1 MKKTPINSIKSLIY
15 GIIDRITGLPDYRI
29 TGLPDYRITL
39 YALRVGVMA
48 MSAFAWLRRCLG
60 PSSRP
65 ESLSSVIPPTRSPA
79 GSALVSRT
87 PPQGGS
93 DCIHIIPPLR
103 GNPIRKRIGWG
114 DNNPSTYDP
123 SVFPAQ
129 AGIHPIRRL
138 RRVCA
143 AALLCLPLLLGFV
156 APVVAQTVS
165 FAQTTVHHIQEGK
178 GPLVVQLNLSAAR
191 TEATPVN
198 VSATPLTATG
208 NGVDYSG
215 QTYRATFPAGATT
228 TTISVPITAD
238 NLRELGDNS
247 DGYETFRMDIH
258 NFGLPT
264 GVTVGNPN
272 LIYVRIYDA
281 PFVKF
286 ERPENYT
293 LVEGGAPIEFELD
306 VSAPYFTERFTGGGH
321 GAVHVQHKGGASID
335 SDYTLEYWYEG
346 LGWLSGKN
354 LMAVLDGEA
363 GTRVRITALQDGIKE
378 STETTTIT
386 LLDLPQVYKDLDQP
400 FYRLKNPRTLTFT
413 IQDDT
418 PNTAPTVLNAI
429 PDQSATAGTA
439 FTYAFPANTFNDA
452 DSDSLTYSALKADN
466 SALPSWLTFTTGTRT
481 FSGTPQ
487 SGDVGT
493 LSVKVTANDGN
504 GGSISDTFSIVVSA
518 ATVPTVTVTGPSP
531 ITEGENAVFTFNVSP
546 VSTANLP
553 VNVTPRQSGGF
564 FHASAL
570 NVTQRTISAG
580 NTSQSFRPSSINDAV
595 DEPDGSV
602 TLTVNIGSGY
612 TVGNPSTTTIVVKD
626 NDPTVVSLTRV
637 DSGALNEGDQA
648 EFTVSLG
655 RALVAGEIIDVPL
668 TIGGT
673 NVTPADWSLSTKTG
687 TTHTGI
693 TLQNINTAT
702 PTVRFAGAGAQTA
715 ILQLTASADTTTE
728 STETF
733 TLALGNNNAFDA
745 NALGTNVGGGA
756 DPHSTDNGFNVTVNN
771 VVLSAN
777 APVVDFASA
786 TSSVG
791 EDAGTH
797 DVTVQLSSAAPAGG
811 LTLAYSITGSATAG
825 SDYTTLPG
833 TVTVAANAT
842 TATIPVVIQ
851 DDEQDENNETVI
863 LTLISRGTG
872 YTLGSTVSHTLT
884 ITDNDTTT
892 NLGGGTSPGGDNN
905 NNDTPPVVT
914 PPVIPPVSVSAQ
926 ALTLTEGTMESYT
939 LVLDS
944 APTESVTI
952 EITPLF
958 SPAMSLLSTASVGS
972 TAQDNPRITVT
983 PSTVVFTPDNWQTP
997 QSITVQ
1003 AQTGENTT
1011 EQTVQ
1016 LIHRIKGSN
1025 QRVASVTI
1033 TIQERVITVSLSTPA
1048 QVTEGQTLT
1057 VTVTADTTPTVD
1069 LPIDVLIRE
1078 TSDTDYI
1085 EDTEEGTKRVT
1096 LPAGQDRIRY
1106 SLPIRDNDTEDTQ
1119 AGRVTLTIQP
1129 GTGYTVAGGTA
1140 QVVITDD
1147 EGQIATT
1154 PWLSRMGRTLAEQA
1168 IEGISA
1174 RIHAARTPGLNATLA
1189 GWSVPMN
1196 PSSGESLD
1204 SEIHTLNPASQN
1216 PASGQTLNAQDI
1228 LSNSQFLHTTGIDLR
1243 GGNTA
1248 WWGQVS
1254 ETDFAGVQHDIH
1266 TQGESR
1272 TIQLGGDY
1280 AVNDWLMGMSVL
1292 HNSAEGDSQRRGNT
1306 ERLESNVTAL
1316 IPYSARDLGNTHLW
1330 GALGIGQGQVSRYR
1344 DNIQRSETDMT
1355 WRMISAGT
1363 RSELKQ
1369 TETTSMALI
1378 SDALWVRTESDESK
1392 QDNMNPQ
1399 VSRIRAGLE
1408 STWNKSI
1415 RDIQIQPTF
1424 TIGARHDAGGAESGF
1439 GLYASSGLNWTSPLV
1454 QIDLEG
1460 QYLLSH
1466 QAQEIEEKGFSAS
1479 LIHDRNPNSDL
1490 GLSVSLSQRSVS
1502 SGGLPSLFTPQP
1514 LNITESRPRWMIDA
1528 QYGMPAFDGRFTGSP
1543 HIGLGLDGDTTD
1555 IALGWRMTPLATN
1568 RNLSLGIQATRLT
1581 EQQTKPKHWFGVEA
1595 RVRW

>member
-1 MKKTPINSIKSLIY
+1 MCFLINCPLN
-15 GIIDRITGLPDYRI
+15 
-29 TGLPDYRITL
+29 
-39 YALRVGVMA
+39 
-48 MSAFAWLRRCLG
+48 
-60 PSSRP
+60 
-65 ESLSSVIPPTRSPA
+65 SVHLNPP
-79 GSALVSRT
+79 
-87 PPQGGS
+87 
-93 DCIHIIPPLR
+93 
-103 GNPIRKRIGWG
+103 
-114 DNNPSTYDP
+114 
-123 SVFPAQ
+123 VFPAK
-129 AGIHPIRRL
+129 AGIQLTRRRGGLFSALRRGAPCGCPLSLGPVPAFAGGYKTLPYDNGRESFLRHPFDPCIHPIRRL
-138 RRVCA
+138 RSGLSRF
-143 AALLCLPLLLGFV
+143 LLALPLLLGL
-156 APVVAQTVS
+156 AAGAQAQTLSISGPASANEGSSGTRDLTYTVS
-165 FAQTTVHHIQEGK
+165 
-178 GPLVVQLNLSAAR
+178 LSQA
-191 TEATPVN
+191 
-198 VSATPLTATG
+198 VSATTGFKVCFTGTATLETSLSNISANADYQIRISNSPTSTNCTPNLGIHQGGALSNTDIKIRIKGDTDAESDETVIATLSIVGTNAG
-208 NGVDYSG
+208 NVALGTSTHTHTILDDDTSSDTTAPQITSITRQTPSTSPTHADTLKWRITFNEPVQNVDAADFSITGTTATVSSVVETSG
-215 QTYRATFPAGATT
+215 TIYDISISSGNLASLNTIVTLELDNNNQNIQDTSGNALTNLTPTGTNENTYEVDNLKPRVQSFTRQNPSTQSTSADTLKWRVTFNESVKNVDAADFRIVPNTPPPTT
-228 TTISVPITAD
+228 TATITSATQVTGNDRAYDVTASGG
-238 NLRELGDNS
+238 NLDSFNGTVRLGFN
-247 DGYETFRMDIH
+247 
-258 NFGLPT
+258 
-264 GVTVGNPN
+264 TVGHNIHDIAGN
-272 LIYVRIYDA
+272 RLTSYGRI
-281 PFVKF
+281 
-286 ERPENYT
+286 
-293 LVEGGAPIEFELD
+293 GAN
-306 VSAPYFTERFTGGGH
+306 H
-321 GAVHVQHKGGASID
+321 
-335 SDYTLEYWYEG
+335 
-346 LGWLSGKN
+346 N
-354 LMAVLDGEA
+354 
-363 GTRVRITALQDGIKE
+363 
-378 STETTTIT
+378 
-386 LLDLPQVYKDLDQP
+386 
-400 FYRLKNPRTLTFT
+400 TFT
-413 IQDDT
+413 VS
-418 PNTAPTVLNAI
+418 NTVQPTNNAPTVANAI
-429 PDQSATAGTA
+429 PNQSATVGTA
-439 FTYAFPANTFNDA
+439 FTYAFPTNTFNDA
-452 DSDSLTYSALKADN
+452 DSDSLTYSATKSDDT
-466 SALPSWLTFTTGTRT
+466 ALPSWLTFTTGTRT

-504 GGSISDTFSIVVSA
+504 SGSISEPFNIVVSA
-518 ATVPTVTVTGPSP
+518 AAPIIPTVD
-531 ITEGENAVFTFNVSP
+531 F
-546 VSTANLP
+546 
-553 VNVTPRQSGGF
+553 
-564 FHASAL
+564 
-570 NVTQRTISAG
+570 
-580 NTSQSFRPSSINDAV
+580 SS
-595 DEPDGSV
+595 S
-602 TLTVNIGSGY
+602 S
-612 TVGNPSTTTIVVKD
+612 
-626 NDPTVVSLTRV
+626 
-637 DSGALNEGDQA
+637 
-648 EFTVSLG
+648 
-655 RALVAGEIIDVPL
+655 
-668 TIGGT
+668 
-673 NVTPADWSLSTKTG
+673 
-687 TTHTGI
+687 
-693 TLQNINTAT
+693 
-702 PTVRFAGAGAQTA
+702 
-715 ILQLTASADTTTE
+715 
-728 STETF
+728 
-733 TLALGNNNAFDA
+733 
-745 NALGTNVGGGA
+745 
-756 DPHSTDNGFNVTVNN
+756 
-771 VVLSAN
+771 
-777 APVVDFASA
+777 
-786 TSSVG
+786 SSVL

-797 DVTVQLSSAAPAGG
+797 NVTVNLSSAAPSGG
-811 LTLAYSITGSATAG
+811 LTLTYTVGGNATAG
-825 SDYTTLPG
+825 SGNDFTIQNQGTLNVIAG
-833 TVTVAANAT
+833 AT
-842 TATIPVVIQ
+842 TATIPVVII
-851 DDEQDENNETVI
+851 DDSNPITEPVETVI
-863 LTLISRGTG
+863 LTLTDGTG
-872 YTLGSTVSHTLT
+872 YTLGSTTIVHTLT
-884 ITDNDTTT
+884 ITDNDAPLPGTPALTLSQNTLTLTEGTTGSYTIELATEPTATVTVAIVSSNTDITISPSSPLTFTTT
-892 NLGGGTSPGGDNN
+892 NWDTAQTVTVHAGQDDDTTHDSAILTHTASGGNYGTVTGSVTVTVTDDDTTPNLGDSGTTPGDGNN
-905 NNDTPPVVT
+905 NNDTPPVAT
-914 PPVIPPVSVSAQ
+914 PPVIPPVTVSAQ
-926 ALTLTEGTMESYT
+926 ALTLTAGTMAAYT

-944 APTESVTI
+944 APTTSVTI

-997 QSITVQ
+997 QSITVSAMANQ
-1003 AQTGENTT
+1003 NTT

-1424 TIGARHDAGGAESGF
+1424 TIGARHDSGGAESGF
-1439 GLYASSGLNWTSPLV
+1439 GLYAGSGLHWTSSTL
-1454 QIDLEG
+1454 QIDIEG

-1466 QAQEIEEKGFSAS
+1466 QQEIEEKGFSAS

-1490 GLSVSLSQRSVS
+1490 GLSVSLSQRSIA

-1528 QYGMPAFDGRFTGSP
+1528 QYGMPAFNGRFTGSP

-1555 IALGWRMTPLATN
+1555 IELGWRMTPLTYN
-1568 RNLSLGIQATRLT
+1568 KNLSLGIQATRLT
-1581 EQQTKPKHWFGVEA
+1581 QEQTAPKHWFGVEA

>member
-1 MKKTPINSIKSLIY
+1 M
-15 GIIDRITGLPDYRI
+15 
-29 TGLPDYRITL
+29 
-39 YALRVGVMA
+39 
-48 MSAFAWLRRCLG
+48 
-60 PSSRP
+60 
-65 ESLSSVIPPTRSPA
+65 
-79 GSALVSRT
+79 LVSNLG
-87 PPQGGS
+87 QADGGTGGLHNDHAQKFTTGS
-93 DCIHIIPPLR
+93 NGYKLTSVEMEFAKLNDTDAASVTWTAT
-103 GNPIRKRIGWG
+103 IRKTSGNRPFSAVDGTLT
-114 DNNPSTYDP
+114 NPA
-123 SVFPAQ
+123 F
-129 AGIHPIRRL
+129 
-138 RRVCA
+138 
-143 AALLCLPLLLGFV
+143 
-156 APVVAQTVS
+156 
-165 FAQTTVHHIQEGK
+165 TTF
-178 GPLVVQLNLSAAR
+178 
-191 TEATPVN
+191 T
-198 VSATPLTATG
+198 
-208 NGVDYSG
+208 
-215 QTYRATFPAGATT
+215 
-228 TTISVPITAD
+228 
-238 NLRELGDNS
+238 S
-247 DGYETFRMDIH
+247 DT
-258 NFGLPT
+258 
-264 GVTVGNPN
+264 
-272 LIYVRIYDA
+272 
-281 PFVKF
+281 
-286 ERPENYT
+286 
-293 LVEGGAPIEFELD
+293 
-306 VSAPYFTERFTGGGH
+306 
-321 GAVHVQHKGGASID
+321 
-335 SDYTLEYWYEG
+335 
-346 LGWLSGKN
+346 
-354 LMAVLDGEA
+354 
-363 GTRVRITALQDGIKE
+363 
-378 STETTTIT
+378 
-386 LLDLPQVYKDLDQP
+386 
-400 FYRLKNPRTLTFT
+400 TLTFT
-413 IQDDT
+413 APAGGISLDANTNYAFVLDLSAPINQNRNAVRNTSSRDEDSGAATGWSFHDGSVYRAAANSSGGTTSWSIWNQPKKIRINGSDGSDTTAPRITSITRHTPSTSPTNADTLKWRVTFNEPVQNVDAADFSITGTTATVSSVVETSGTIYDISISSGNLASFNTIVTLELDNNNQNIQDTSGNALTNLTPTGTNENTYEVDNLKPRVQSFTRQNPSTQSTSADT
-418 PNTAPTVLNAI
+418 LKWRVTFNESVKNVDAADFRIVPNTPPPTTTATITSATQVTGNDRAYDVTASGGNLDSFNGTVRLGFNTVGHNIHDIAGNRLTSYGRIGANHNTFTVSNTVQPTNNAPTVANAI
-429 PDQSATAGTA
+429 PNQSATVGTA
-439 FTYAFPANTFNDA
+439 FTYAFPTNTFNDA
-452 DSDSLTYSALKADN
+452 DSDSLTYSATKSDDT
-466 SALPSWLTFTTGTRT
+466 ALPSWLTFTTGTRT

-504 GGSISDTFSIVVSA
+504 SGSISDTFNIVVSA
-518 ATVPTVTVTGPSP
+518 AAPIIPTVD
-531 ITEGENAVFTFNVSP
+531 F
-546 VSTANLP
+546 
-553 VNVTPRQSGGF
+553 
-564 FHASAL
+564 
-570 NVTQRTISAG
+570 
-580 NTSQSFRPSSINDAV
+580 SS
-595 DEPDGSV
+595 S
-602 TLTVNIGSGY
+602 S
-612 TVGNPSTTTIVVKD
+612 
-626 NDPTVVSLTRV
+626 
-637 DSGALNEGDQA
+637 
-648 EFTVSLG
+648 
-655 RALVAGEIIDVPL
+655 
-668 TIGGT
+668 
-673 NVTPADWSLSTKTG
+673 
-687 TTHTGI
+687 
-693 TLQNINTAT
+693 
-702 PTVRFAGAGAQTA
+702 
-715 ILQLTASADTTTE
+715 
-728 STETF
+728 
-733 TLALGNNNAFDA
+733 
-745 NALGTNVGGGA
+745 
-756 DPHSTDNGFNVTVNN
+756 
-771 VVLSAN
+771 
-777 APVVDFASA
+777 
-786 TSSVG
+786 SSVL

-797 DVTVQLSSAAPAGG
+797 NVTVNLSSAAPSGG
-811 LTLAYSITGSATAG
+811 LTLTYTVGGNATAG
-825 SDYTTLPG
+825 SGNDFTIQNQGTLNVIAG
-833 TVTVAANAT
+833 AT
-842 TATIPVVIQ
+842 TATIPVVII
-851 DDEQDENNETVI
+851 DDSNPITEPVETVI
-863 LTLISRGTG
+863 LTLTDGTG
-872 YTLGSTVSHTLT
+872 YTLGSTTIVHTLT
-884 ITDNDTTT
+884 ITDNDAPLPGTPALTLSQNTLTFTEGTTGSYTIELATEPTATVTVAIESDNEDITISPSSPLTFTTT
-892 NLGGGTSPGGDNN
+892 NWDTAQTVTVHAGQDDDTTDDSTILTHTASGGNYGTVTGSVTVTVNDDDTTINPGPTTPTTNPGGDN

-914 PPVIPPVSVSAQ
+914 PPVIPPVTVSAQ
-926 ALTLTEGTMESYT
+926 ALTLTEGTMAAYT

-944 APTESVTI
+944 APTTSVTI

-997 QSITVQ
+997 QSITVSAMANQ
-1003 AQTGENTT
+1003 NTT

-1424 TIGARHDAGGAESGF
+1424 TIGARHDSGGAESGF
-1439 GLYASSGLNWTSPLV
+1439 GLYAGSGLHWTSSTL
-1454 QIDLEG
+1454 QIDIEG

-1466 QAQEIEEKGFSAS
+1466 QQEIEEKGFSAS

-1490 GLSVSLSQRSVS
+1490 GLSVSLSQRSIA

-1528 QYGMPAFDGRFTGSP
+1528 QYGMPAFNGRFTGSP

-1555 IALGWRMTPLATN
+1555 IELGWRMTPLTYN
-1568 RNLSLGIQATRLT
+1568 KNLSLGIQATRLT
-1581 EQQTKPKHWFGVEA
+1581 QEQTAPKHWFGVEA